1 MCSVQDDG
9 KGISP
14 KYHNKIFEAY
24 FQIDKIEENNVRGH
38 GLGLAGALILVE
50 EMGGE
55 LLLESDVGKGAK
67 FIVLLPMPEKLNE
80 G

>member
-1 MCSVQDDG
+1 M
-9 KGISP
+9 
-14 KYHNKIFEAY
+14 
-24 FQIDKIEENNVRGH
+24 DKIEENNVRGH

-55 LLLESDVGKGAK
+55 LLLESDVEKGAK
-67 FIVLLPMPEKLNE
+67 FIVLLPLPKKLNE

>member
-9 KGISP
+9 LGIPP
-14 KYHNKIFEAY
+14 KYHKKIFEAY
-24 FQIDKIEENNVRGH
+24 FQMDKIEENNVRGH

-67 FIVLLPMPEKLNE
+67 FIVLLPLPEKLNE